1 MKIMFKSLVALF
13 AVVFAT
19 VSFAAA
25 DVKIAVIDVQEILQ
39 KAPQIKKINDAL
51 TAKFKPR
58 QEKILAQE
66 TKLKQDMQK
75 QEKNGAVLSATEKS
89 TLQNDSDKQK
99 RELQRL
105 GQDYQQDLTGEQNQA
120 MQQFFTQLKTVIDK
134 IAQKEQYALILQKEG
149 VPYAASKIDIT
160 QQVLKELS

>member
-1 MKIMFKSLVALF
+1 MKTMFKSLAAIF

-19 VSFAAA
+19 ASFATA

-66 TKLKQDMQK
+66 TKLKQDLQK
-75 QEKNGAVLSATEKS
+75 QEKNAAVLSATEKTS
-89 TLQNDSDKQK
+89 LHADVETQK
-99 RELQRL
+99 RDLQRL
-105 GQDYQQDLTGEQNQA
+105 GQDYQQDLTSEQNQA
-120 MQQFFTQLKTVIDK
+120 MQKFFTQLKTVIDK
-134 IAQKEQYALILQKEG
+134 IAKKEQYALILQKEG